1 MSLRRYRAVV
11 ACILLVFVLGVI
23 GFYSSRAEAPRAS
36 VWNIVSTATLDS
48 RIQRQLQELATENH
62 AVVQF
67 SSHETSPQRTQPETR
82 ELEFV
87 LQEAASVESLCAE
100 LKREASAS
108 PVEPTVDLARE
119 GYILRVSYDGDSVLD
134 GIHIKA
140 ASATGFHNALLRL
153 ATLLG
158 AAPANVAGALFPR
171 AQSVRVERN
180 GREVLIADYSSFPIR
195 GVVEGFY
202 GRPWSHQDRLDVL
215 RFEGQHSMNIYFYG
229 PKDDPFHRSRWREP
243 YPPEDLDRLR
253 ELADAAKEQ
262 FVDFSFA
269 ISPGLSMTYS
279 DEKEFSILANKLLAV
294 SKLGVTN
301 FALFLDD
308 VPQDL
313 LHPRDKARFKTLAE
327 AHVFIINKL
336 YAYLTSLSP
345 QNRLSVCPTTYTNEW
360 GNRDYVREI
369 GAGVDPHIP
378 IDWTGTFVGSREIT
392 TQQAQEWG
400 SYLHRKPLVWDN
412 FPGNDGRP
420 WLLILEPVSGR
431 ESTLPSAILG
441 LFSNPMYQAHAS
453 FLPLQTVA
461 DYLWNPQAYDGQASL
476 THAMVS
482 QFGSDGPE
490 RLAPLLRIYGGDS
503 EDKLAFGRIFDEHHS
518 PIDIPAIR
526 SQIASLSRAISTL
539 SGQKEFEKLTDEIAP
554 IRDMV
559 RVQLQRV
566 LDDPAFRH
574 LPDGKIQWDEEYD
587 KLRAFRLSA
596 KPNLDGDFSKWQS
609 GPVYAL
615 DASAQI
621 EDGADLWTGPA
632 QFSARV
638 ALAWDVNNL
647 YIGVDVTDKQL
658 WQPFLGRGIQDGDA
672 FRVVLDTAPP
682 GEPRVGRATGAY
694 DLYFSPGNFA
704 DVKPSVYCEEDFI
717 PPRPSLRRH
726 DYGREIGTA
735 WRKTPTGFS
744 GDIVIPKSFFANRDF
759 SPGQKIGFSF
769 GAQKSFP
776 SSSAFDEDLPQISFW
791 SKKDSLFHVNPEN
804 PVTFQRL
811 VLVDFQGRQ

>member
-1 MSLRRYRAVV
+1 MSLRRYRFVA
-11 ACILLVFVLGVI
+11 ACILLILGFGVI

-36 VWNIVSTATLDS
+36 VWTIVSTATLDG

-67 SSHETSPQRTQPETR
+67 SSHETSPPKTQPETR
-82 ELEFV
+82 GLEFV
-87 LQEAASVESLCAE
+87 LQEAASIESFCAE
-100 LKREASAS
+100 LRREASAS
-108 PVEPTVDLARE
+108 PVEPRGELARE
-119 GYILRVSYDGDSVLD
+119 GYILRASYDENSVLG

-140 ASATGFHNALLRL
+140 ASATGFHNALLRP

-171 AQSVRVERN
+171 AQSVRVEKN
-180 GREVLIADYSSFPIR
+180 GREVVIADYPSFPIR

-202 GRPWSHQDRLDVL
+202 GTPWSHQERLDVL

-243 YPPEDLDRLR
+243 YPPEHLERLR

-279 DEKEFSILANKLLAV
+279 DAKEFSTLQNKLLAV
-294 SKLGVTN
+294 SKLGVSN

-327 AHVFIINKL
+327 AHVYIINKL

-345 QNRLSVCPTTYTNEW
+345 ENRLSVCPTTYTNEW
-360 GNRDYVREI
+360 GNRDYVKEL
-369 GAGVDPHIP
+369 GAGVDPNIP
-378 IDWTGTFVGSREIT
+378 IDWTGTLVGSREIT
-392 TQQAQEWG
+392 TQQAQDWG

-431 ESTLPSAILG
+431 ESTLSAAILG

-461 DYLWNPQAYDGQASL
+461 DYLWNPREYDGQASL
-476 THAMVS
+476 THAIVS
-482 QFGSDGPE
+482 QFGPDGPQ
-490 RLAPLLRIYGGDS
+490 RLAPLLRIYGGNS

-526 SQIASLSRAISTL
+526 SQIANLRSAISTL
-539 SGQKEFEKLTDEIAP
+539 STQERFDKLTEEIAP
-554 IRDMV
+554 ITDLL

-574 LPDGKIQWDEEYD
+574 LPDGRIQWDEEYD
-587 KLRAFRLSA
+587 KLKAFRLSA
-596 KPNLDGDFSKWQS
+596 KPNPDADFSKWQS
-609 GPVYAL
+609 GPLYAL
-615 DASAQI
+615 GASAQI

-647 YIGVDVTDKQL
+647 YIGVDVTDKQIY
-658 WQPFLGRGIQDGDA
+658 QPFLGRGIQDGDA
-672 FRVVLDTAPP
+672 FRVVLDTDPP
-682 GEPRVGRATGAY
+682 DEPRVGRATGAY
-694 DLYFSPGNFA
+694 DLYFSPGNFG

-717 PPRPSLRRH
+717 PPRPTLKRH
-726 DYGREIGTA
+726 DYSREIETA
-735 WRKTPTGFS
+735 WRKTATGFS
-744 GDIVIPKSFFANRDF
+744 GDIVIPKSFFASRAF
-759 SPGQKIGFSF
+759 SPGQKIGLSF

-776 SSSAFDEDLPQISFW
+776 SSGPFDEDSQQISFW
-791 SKKDSLFHVNPEN
+791 SKKDSLFRVNPEN

-811 VLVDFQGRQ
+811 VLVDFQERQ